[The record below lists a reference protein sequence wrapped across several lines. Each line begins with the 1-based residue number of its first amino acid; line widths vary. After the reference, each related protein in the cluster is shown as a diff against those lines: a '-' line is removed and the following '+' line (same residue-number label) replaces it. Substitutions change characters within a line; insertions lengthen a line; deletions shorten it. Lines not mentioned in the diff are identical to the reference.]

1 VIRTIP
7 LRLALMTLILI
18 VATACNL
25 AASEEVFEQQ
35 RIAQQA
41 TATETIPPSTP
52 LPTLTPSNTLR
63 PPPTFEP
70 PTITPSIT
78 PSPTITPTP
87 TIDISVSIP
96 GLLGL
101 PTPTDESEPQCEP
114 RDDWELRYRVQPN
127 DALARIAEMYNT
139 WPNVLAEG
147 NCLEDPNM
155 IVVGHELRV
164 PGEAH
169 PLTPEFVCVPW
180 ELLTPFNGAVTIPGE
195 GQITFNWRGPQSP
208 RYLIRLYRP
217 RGDGELDQ
225 VAEILVEMRQNQT
238 FDLAEIPEAGL
249 YYWRVYPLGGDFRQI
264 PCEESYLSQFSKAAG
279 PPATQLPSG
288 SLP

>member
-1 VIRTIP
+1 VSQGIP
-7 LRLALMTLILI
+7 VRITLIMLLLI
-18 VATACNL
+18 VVSACNL
-25 AASEEVFEQQ
+25 TASEQIIEQQ
-35 RIAQQA
+35 RVAQQA
-41 TATETIPPSTP
+41 TATETIPPNTP

-101 PTPTDESEPQCEP
+101 PTPTDAAEPACEP
-114 RDDWELRYRVQPN
+114 REDWELRYRVQPN
-127 DALARIAEMYNT
+127 DALASIASMYDT
-139 WPNVLAEG
+139 WPNMLAEG

-155 IVVGHELRV
+155 IVVGQELRV

-169 PLTPEFVCVPW
+169 PVTPEFVCTPW
-180 ELLTPFNGAVTIPGE
+180 ELLTPFNGAVTVPGE

-217 RGDGELDQ
+217 RGDDLNQ
-225 VAEILVEMRQNQT
+225 VTEVLVEMRQNQT
-238 FDLAEIPEAGL
+238 FDLGEIPEGGL
-249 YYWRVYPLGGDFRQI
+249 YYWRVYPIGLDFRQI
-264 PCEESYLSQFSKAAG
+264 PCEESYLSEFSKAAA
-279 PPATQLPSG
+279 PPATEPPSDG
-288 SLP
+288 PS